1 MDTLESILK
10 PGDVIGKYQVVRC
23 LGIGGMGEVHL
34 VRHLQLN
41 SFRALKLLRA
51 NFSGNDSKE
60 TERFLREARIAAR
73 IHHKNIVSVMDVE
86 NDTVSGFLYIVM
98 EYIDGSSLQEI
109 LNGNHLP
116 ESQAVHIISE
126 VVNGLAAAA
135 EHGLVHRDIKPS
147 NIMISQEGEVKLADL
162 GIAKASDA
170 DVSGT
175 LTMEN
180 AVVGTP
186 AYASPEQC
194 SDAHDVDVRADIYSL
209 GATLYELVTGRAP
222 FSGANPFDTI
232 AHVLNDPPVPP
243 RQLNPEISEALEK
256 LILKML
262 AKDRE
267 RRPQTIT
274 ELQQNLQSFLAAD
287 AIVSPEI
294 KKLIHERVERE
305 VQARTSTV
313 LTSYRKKQKGERLVV
328 LSSILVLLI
337 LAGVFY
343 LYWNRQFQS
352 RIQNQVATLARHRAE
367 KTELISQVASLKNQ
381 LHRQKQLYRQL
392 TEENRKLTAEIN
404 RLKGI
409 PVPVSG
415 SPNRTISP
423 QAAEPV
429 RETARPASGTAV
441 SIPQIPSAIEERI
454 AHVETRLRELTQQ
467 TGGNDETFRN
477 YQLELRREQL
487 KRLRSQLQVRD
498 RARSM
503 RQRTFNVERT
513 REIQDK
519 IARYTAQRRDWG
531 YTGNDIRF
539 SESLIESLKNSDIDP
554 NLQVVDSTY
563 NRYSG
568 PLIKCILSDRIQ
580 LADKI
585 VQVLLDRN
593 ADTSLLIRDKNLLAK
608 QYGSAS
614 RAAALILTRGGFDS
628 MSGILV
634 LKNRQLPY
642 PAKLIEDL
650 LMLDHNVT
658 ERDNLGNTALHYAAQ
673 AGAETVVRML
683 IALDADVNARNNQ
696 EETPL
701 FAATRNAQDKVVQ
714 LLLRHGARPDI
725 INYQGKTAGDFKT
738 AGEFLNA
745 VNNGKTGTAETL
757 LKQGVDPNTVFSSGN
772 TALHMACLKR
782 DIPMV
787 KILLEN
793 KADPNIKQQQ
803 VRRLTPLQLAVSR
816 QSSSLEI
823 VSLLLRY
830 GADPN
835 DPPPGYGGITLL
847 QSLCERYSPIPENIR
862 PGLLQ
867 LLLDCPRTRLTS
879 RNGQS
884 FLSTALRNKKP
895 TPFVMELLKHTKTI
909 PASDPALS
917 HAIANNYPQE
927 VRQAL
932 IAKGAQSTPG
942 SGTSAAAGSTEKSRQ
957 PLPVPGFEQPPGNQT
972 AAGGSMFNSRQFYQQ
987 RNEARRKVMDFRRNP
1002 KSRQISREMTM
1013 ALAKLDAARFH
1024 QLLNE
1029 TGITFYDLS
1038 CLGPSSFGIPPML
1051 LFITRYNQNA
1061 PDWDTGKIHSFLS
1074 YCVKHGY
1081 RFIFPYSFL
1090 GSFMNHQQMT
1100 KQQRNHLAILE
1111 FILLHPENL
1120 IYFNLPPGSQK
1131 TAFQYRLLATV
1142 SGYQDF
1148 PVWLE
1153 RIAEQGL
1160 LDRNDRTLTDR
1171 IFIYFHTLDSVSPD
1185 HRKCLEKLNQK
1196 GFRYQ
1201 VLTSGD
1207 RNLIMAICSG
1217 DLAGVRRAISSEKAD
1232 PQQRYPVK
1240 GNALYI
1246 AANSKPVNVE
1256 IIRLLLQNGT
1266 PPNVIGIM
1274 DNTPLAAAISLGNR
1288 ELINLLLEHK
1298 ASLNDI
1304 SALEAAV
1311 RKNNTR
1317 MAERLLLAG
1326 TPPSRRLYSTGYK
1339 NGQTIKVYS
1348 NDLLFRAME
1357 QKNNVIAIQLIRKGV
1372 NTKSKRNGL
1381 TPLQFAKMHPGLEPV
1396 ARAIQEA
1403 ERKGQ

>member
-1 MDTLESILK
+1 MDTFESILK
-10 PGDVIGKYQVVRC
+10 PGDIIGKYQVVRC

-41 SFRALKLLRA
+41 SFRALKLLRT

-109 LNGNHLP
+109 LHGNYLP
-116 ESQAVHIISE
+116 EGQAVHIISE
-126 VVNGLAAAA
+126 VVNGLAAAS

-232 AHVLNDPPVPP
+232 AHVINDAPVPP

-262 AKDRE
+262 EKDRE
-267 RRPQTIT
+267 LRPQSIT
-274 ELQQNLQSFLAAD
+274 ELQQNLQAFLADD

-313 LTSYRKKQKGERLVV
+313 LTSYRKKQKGERLVILAAV
-328 LSSILVLLI
+328 LVLLI
-337 LAGVFY
+337 LAGIFY
-343 LYWNRQFQS
+343 LYRNQQIQS
-352 RIQNQVATLARHRAE
+352 KFKNQIAAMAQHRAE
-367 KTELISQVASLKNQ
+367 KTELINQITSLKNQ
-381 LHRQKQLYRQL
+381 LNRQKQLHRQL
-392 TEENRKLTAEIN
+392 TEENRRLTAEIN
-404 RLKGI
+404 RLKGT
-409 PVPVSG
+409 PVTMSG
-415 SPNRTISP
+415 SPDRTISRP
-423 QAAEPV
+423 AAAAG
-429 RETARPASGTAV
+429 RETGRTAAV
-441 SIPQIPSAIEERI
+441 TAGSVPQIPSTIEERI
-454 AHVETRLRELTQQ
+454 AHVEARIRELTQQ
-467 TGGNDETFRN
+467 TGGNDETFRS

-503 RQRTFNVERT
+503 RQRSFNAGHT
-513 REIQDK
+513 RELQEK
-519 IARYTAQRRDWG
+519 FARYTAQHRDWG
-531 YTGNDIRF
+531 YSGSDIRF
-539 SESLIESLKNSDIDP
+539 SESLIESLKSNDIDP

-568 PLIKCILSDRIQ
+568 PLIKCVLSGRIQ
-580 LADKI
+580 QADKI
-585 VQVLLDRN
+585 VEVLLERH
-593 ADTSLLIRDKNLLAK
+593 ADSSLLIRDKNLLG
-608 QYGSAS
+608 QQFGSAS

-628 MSGILV
+628 MSGILI
-634 LKNRQLPY
+634 LKSSQLPY
-642 PAKLIEDL
+642 QAKLIEDL

-658 ERDNLGNTALHYAAQ
+658 ERDNKGNTALHYAAQ
-673 AGAETVVRML
+673 AGAETIVRLL

-701 FAATRNAQDKVVQ
+701 FAATRNAQDNVVQ

-725 INYQGKTAGDFKT
+725 TNYQGKTAEDFKT

-745 VNNGKTGTAETL
+745 VKNGRTEAAETL
-757 LKQGVDPNTVFSSGN
+757 LKQGVDPNTVFSSGD

-782 DIPMV
+782 DIQMV
-787 KILLEN
+787 NILLAN
-793 KADPNIKQQQ
+793 RADPNIKQQQ
-803 VRRLTPLQLAVSR
+803 VRWLTPLQLSVSR

-823 VSLLLRY
+823 ARLLLRY

-835 DPPPGYGGITLL
+835 VPPPGYGGITLL
-847 QSLCERYSPIPENIR
+847 QTLCERYSPIPENIR
-862 PGLLQ
+862 DGLLR

-895 TPFVMELLKHTKTI
+895 TPFVMALLRQTKTI
-909 PASDPALS
+909 PASDPALN

-932 IAKGAQSTPG
+932 IARGAQSTPG

-957 PLPVPGFEQPPGNQT
+957 PLPVPGFQQPPGNQT
-972 AAGGSMFNSRQFYQQ
+972 AAGGSRVNSRQFYQQ
-987 RNEARRKVMDFRRNP
+987 RNEARRKIMDFRRDP
-1002 KSRQISREMTM
+1002 KSRPIIREMSI

-1024 QLLNE
+1024 QELNE
-1029 TGITFYDLS
+1029 AGLTFYDLS
-1038 CLGPSSFGIPPML
+1038 CLGQSSFGIPPMF
-1051 LFITRYNQNA
+1051 LFITRYNQDH
-1061 PDWDTGKIHSFLS
+1061 PDWDTRKIHSFLS

-1081 RFIFPYSFL
+1081 RFIYPHSFF
-1090 GSFMNHQQMT
+1090 GSSFMNHPPKT
-1100 KQQRNHLAILE
+1100 KHQRNQLAIME
-1111 FILLHPENL
+1111 FILSHPESL
-1120 IYFNLPPGSQK
+1120 IYLNLSPGNQK
-1131 TAFQYRLLATV
+1131 TAFQHWMLGTF
-1142 SGYQDF
+1142 SGHQDF

-1160 LDRNDRTLTDR
+1160 LDRNDRTLADR
-1171 IFIYFHTLDSVSPD
+1171 LFLYFHTRDSVSPD
-1185 HRKCLEKLNQK
+1185 HSKCLEKLNQK
-1196 GFRYQ
+1196 GFSYQ
-1201 VLTSGD
+1201 VLTPGD
-1207 RNLIMAICSG
+1207 RNLIMAIRSG
-1217 DLAGVRRAISSEKAD
+1217 DLARVRHSIGKENAD
-1232 PQQRYPVK
+1232 PKKRYPVK

-1246 AANSKPVNVE
+1246 AANSNWGGNIE
-1256 IIRLLLQNGT
+1256 IIRILLQNGAT
-1266 PPNVIGIM
+1266 PNVPGIS
-1274 DNTPLAAAISLGNR
+1274 DNTPLAAAISLGNKS
-1288 ELINLLLEHK
+1288 LLNLLLEHK

-1304 SALEAAV
+1304 SALDAAV

-1326 TPPSRRLYSTGYK
+1326 TPPSRSWSTYHK
-1339 NGQTIKVYS
+1339 NGQRIKVYG

-1357 QKNNVIAIQLIRKGV
+1357 QKNNVIAILLVRKGV
-1372 NTKSKRNGL
+1372 NLKSTRNGL
-1381 TPLQFAKMHPGLEPV
+1381 TPLQFTKLHPGLEPV

-1403 ERKGQ
+1403 GQK